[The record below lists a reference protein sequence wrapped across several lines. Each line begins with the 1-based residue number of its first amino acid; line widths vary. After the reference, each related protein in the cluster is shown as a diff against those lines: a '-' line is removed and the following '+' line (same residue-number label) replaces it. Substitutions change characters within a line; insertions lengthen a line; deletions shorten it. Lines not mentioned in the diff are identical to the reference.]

1 MTDSN
6 RPTLS
11 VLRRNWLTARA
22 KRLFA
27 HLRTVYEQTGS
38 IGRSMSFA
46 TRLFYRKVPELLKRG
61 LHPAKRAAAITAEI
75 REARAAD
82 KNMPLIAVRI
92 GGAIGDHIVIARFM
106 RDLVASVENVQF
118 DVYSGIPDHARWLFT
133 GVKGYRSALSDA
145 RFDSVASEY
154 DVSLTLNDA
163 AILHEE
169 HARWSALRAC
179 PKLAEVCNNI
189 VRYRTRIDTFV
200 ANQPLLTDALA
211 RHAVF
216 ANATRR
222 DFLHRIA
229 GIPYGSDA
237 LEVATDEA
245 ATSHFGL
252 ADKTYV
258 TVGNGYDGHD
268 YTMTSFGGPA
278 TKCYPHFGS
287 VLAQLKAAFP
297 QILTVQIGGSTT
309 DPIVEVDLNLIN
321 KTTLP
326 QAAELLR
333 HSILHLDIDG
343 GLVHLASCFGVTS
356 CVIFGP
362 TPSRYVGYPGNLN
375 IDPNFCG
382 GCWWVS
388 LTWMGTCPRGFTTAR
403 CMSEQDPRSV
413 ARVAERHLKQNTL
426 PSESERIASAHAAD

>member
-1 MTDSN
+1 
-6 RPTLS
+6 
-11 VLRRNWLTARA
+11 
-22 KRLFA
+22 
-27 HLRTVYEQTGS
+27 
-38 IGRSMSFA
+38 MSFA
-46 TRLFYRKVPELLKRG
+46 TRLLYRKVPELLRRG

-118 DVYSGIPDHARWLFT
+118 DVYSGIPDHARWLFA
-133 GVKGYRSALSDA
+133 GVKGYRSALLDA

-154 DVSLTLNDA
+154 DASLTLNDA

-200 ANQPLLTDALA
+200 ANQPLLTDAL
-211 RHAVF
+211 
-216 ANATRR
+216 
-222 DFLHRIA
+222 
-229 GIPYGSDA
+229 
-237 LEVATDEA
+237 
-245 ATSHFGL
+245 
-252 ADKTYV
+252 
-258 TVGNGYDGHD
+258 
-268 YTMTSFGGPA
+268 
-278 TKCYPHFGS
+278 
-287 VLAQLKAAFP
+287 
-297 QILTVQIGGSTT
+297 GGSTT

-356 CVIFGP
+356 CVVFGP

-426 PSESERIASAHAAD
+426 PANPSESLLLTQRIES